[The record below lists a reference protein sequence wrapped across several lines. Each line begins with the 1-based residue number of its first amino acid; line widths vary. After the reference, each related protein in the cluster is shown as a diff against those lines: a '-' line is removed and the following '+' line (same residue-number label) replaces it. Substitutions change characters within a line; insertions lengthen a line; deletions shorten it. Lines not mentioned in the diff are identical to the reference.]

1 MMEEE
6 LSIVEMRSQIYA
18 ELYGESADSHKV
30 STPFTQDEYEEMCT
44 KIGVDVP
51 DDEASSLA
59 VLGSLLR
66 EIKYDEID
74 WEERGPGP
82 LTKDEMAS
90 FIEHLEESEDEED
103 EESAFGLIGTEDLS
117 KSTPSR
123 KLELVEPR
131 KSPMRYMTLCAL
143 ARLGPGTARAIGQ
156 QADNE
161 DFPEDLTWSTVESEL
176 PRLYRM
182 KMANRSRTP
191 GFDNSYT
198 YWLSEKG
205 EEVLLENGNL
215 LETDN
220 IHKHKDSQ
228 TLYGNK

>member
-6 LSIVEMRSQIYA
+6 LMATEMRSRIYA

-30 STPFTQDEYEEMCT
+30 STPFTRNDHEEMCI

-66 EIKYDEID
+66 GIKDDEFD
-74 WEERGPGP
+74 WEERGAGP

-90 FIEHLEESEDEED
+90 FIEHLEETEDEED
-103 EESAFGLIGTEDLS
+103 EDAPFALIGTEDLS
-117 KSTPSR
+117 QSTPSR
-123 KLELVEPR
+123 ELEPVEPH

-156 QADNE
+156 EADDE
-161 DFPEDLTWSTVESEL
+161 DFPKDLTWSTVESEL

-182 KMANRSRTP
+182 KMADRSTTP
-191 GFDNSYT
+191 GFDNNYT

-215 LETDN
+215 LETDDTAR
-220 IHKHKDSQ
+220 HSDLRF
-228 TLYGNK
+228 LYGSE